1 MEKQEK
7 LNMTDHFQRIVLAS
21 RPIGEVTPNNFRLES
36 VPVPTINDGQVLIR
50 NHFLSLDPY
59 MRVRM
64 DEAKNYAAPQALNET
79 MIGGTVGEIVASK
92 NSQFQIGDKVIGMM
106 GWAEMGVSDG
116 TLLRKLDTTHIPLS
130 AYLGAVGMPGM
141 TAWYGLTQIMQTKE
155 RETIIVS
162 AASGAVG
169 SVVGQLAKL
178 RGCRVLGIAGGA
190 EKCAYVVN
198 ELGFDAC
205 IDYKAG
211 NLDEQLAAVTPNG
224 IDAIFENVGGASFDA
239 CLLRVNPFA
248 RIALCGMI
256 AGYDGGDMAIHN
268 ARFLL
273 SMRVTLR
280 GFIISEHL
288 DFWPQGLKELGL
300 LVAQG
305 KLKFK
310 ESIAPNLAAAPEAF
324 IGLLKGK
331 NFGKQLVRLIP
342 E

>member
-1 MEKQEK
+1 MNAQY
-7 LNMTDHFQRIVLAS
+7 QRIVLAS
-21 RPIGEVTPNNFRLES
+21 RPSGEVTPENFRLET
-36 VPVPTINDGQVLIR
+36 VPVPTIADGQVLIR

-64 DEAKNYAAPQALNET
+64 DDVKNYAAPQALNET
-79 MIGGTVGEIVASK
+79 MIGGTVGEIVAS
-92 NSQFQIGDKVIGMM
+92 NNPQFQIGDKVIGMM

-141 TAWYGLTQIMQTKE
+141 TAWYGLTQIMQAKE
-155 RETIIVS
+155 GETIVVS

-178 RGCRVLGIAGGA
+178 RGCRAVGIAGGA

-205 IDYKAG
+205 IDYKVG
-211 NLDEQLAAVTPNG
+211 NLEDQLAAATPNG

-239 CLLRVNPFA
+239 CLARVNPFA

-256 AGYDGGDMAIHN
+256 AGYDGGDMSIHN
-268 ARFLL
+268 ARMLL

-288 DFWPQGLKELGL
+288 DLWPQGLRELGI
-300 LVAQG
+300 LVAQN
-305 KLKFK
+305 KLKFR

-331 NFGKQLVRLIP
+331 NLGKQLVRLIP
-342 E
+342 